1 MNKPL
6 PKNKNLLAE
15 ALGLTD
21 EVVDRLLALAERV
34 EINPDSGSLRISNG
48 KASIALNE
56 DGQIRISGTSIV
68 QTSEHDI
75 TLDAAWIDLN

>member
-6 PKNKNLLAE
+6 TSRELLAD
-15 ALGLTD
+15 ALGLND
-21 EVVDRLLALAERV
+21 DVLHRLLALADRLKV
-34 EINPDSGSLRISNG
+34 DPNSGALKITNG
-48 KASIALNE
+48 KASISLAK

-68 QTSEHDI
+68 QSSEHDI